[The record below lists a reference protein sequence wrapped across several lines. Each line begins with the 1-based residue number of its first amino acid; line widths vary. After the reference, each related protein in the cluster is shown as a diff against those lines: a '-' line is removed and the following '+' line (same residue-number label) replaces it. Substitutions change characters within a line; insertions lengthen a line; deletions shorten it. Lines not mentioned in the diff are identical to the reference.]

1 MRVGL
6 RLVFFGNSNRYIERV
21 ETGRLKSIR
30 CLWISLKK
38 MILDKHTF

>member
-6 RLVFFGNSNRYIERV
+6 SLVFFGGRA

-38 MILDKHTF
+38 TILDKHMF

>member
-6 RLVFFGNSNRYIERV
+6 SQDFISSNKRYVEKV
-21 ETGRLKSIR
+21 ETGVLKSIR

-38 MILDKHTF
+38 MF